1 MLLRIYSLLIIG
13 ILTGPVL
20 FAQATATATRAD
32 TTIYDVS
39 DNMPYPLLR
48 SCQMEYN
55 PGWTEDSV
63 RRCAERQILALVS
76 KNILYPVAA
85 RENNTE
91 GTVVTSFIVE
101 PDGRMSSYKILKD
114 IGNGCGEEAL
124 RVLQALDA
132 AGLRWK
138 PGIRENKPVRVKQ
151 ALPLRFKLEEAKPYF
166 VSLEGDSIY
175 TNYDIPP
182 TFKPGLDSLASFVIN
197 RLQYPEEYADSC
209 WTGVIEL
216 SLLIRPNG
224 SVQIENQIDFNNL
237 GLDFQFEAIR
247 LAKKSNGLWAPAQYQ
262 GRSVAAT
269 IPLRTLFKSDAAVC
283 TAANSNFDK
292 AMLLA
297 DEGVA
302 LLEQNK
308 QDEAIAKWTEALAL
322 DPKNTELLYYRGSS
336 FLNLNKREEACN
348 DFKKV
353 KELLSITWFEG
364 IRKVVCGW

>member
-1 MLLRIYSLLIIG
+1 MRIISLLVIG
-13 ILTGPVL
+13 IIIHSAA
-20 FAQATATATRAD
+20 FAQKTASATSYAD
-32 TTIYDVS
+32 STVYDVA
-39 DNMPYPLLR
+39 DNMPFPLLR
-48 SCQMEYN
+48 SCQPEYN
-55 PGWTEDSV
+55 PGWTEDSI
-63 RRCAERQILALVS
+63 RRCAERQLLALVS

-91 GTVVTSFIVE
+91 GTVVASFVVE
-101 PDGRMSSYKILKD
+101 PDGRMSAYKILKD

-124 RVLQALDA
+124 RVLRSLDE

-138 PGIRENKPVRVKQ
+138 PGVRGDKPVRTRQ

-175 TNYDIPP
+175 TNYDTPP
-182 TFKPGLDSLASFVIN
+182 AFKAGMDSLTSFVLN
-197 RLQYPEEYADSC
+197 RLQYPEQYSDSC
-209 WTGVIEL
+209 KTGVIEL

-224 SVQIENQIDFNNL
+224 VVQVENQIDFNNL

-247 LAKKSNGLWAPAQYQ
+247 LAKKSNGLWMPAQFQ
-262 GRSVAAT
+262 GRSVAST
-269 IPLRTLFKSDAAVC
+269 IPLRTLFKSNAAVC
-283 TAANSNFDK
+283 TAVNANFDK
-292 AMLLA
+292 AMILA
-297 DEGVA
+297 DEGVM

-322 DPKNTELLYYRGSS
+322 DPNNTELLYYRGSS
-336 FLNLNKREEACN
+336 FLNQNKREEACN
-348 DFKKV
+348 DFKRI